1 MNILLTGITGNLGF
15 EIAHS
20 LNKREVKVLP
30 VVRDISSLTRLGLS
44 VEDVV
49 EADLTNENLKI
60 DSNKI
65 DCIVHSAGNV
75 HFEKSGDS
83 NSKMMQ
89 SIIKIAKE
97 VDVPIYY
104 VSTAFLWRESGSTEG
119 PRNAYESDKLNSE
132 KILKDSG
139 VLHTIFRPSVLV
151 GHSESGQLRNWSG
164 YYLLVNKFIES
175 AISAETKDQKI
186 RFPLLTGTSN
196 MLPVDQAAETISQ
209 MVVDNL
215 LDEHVYVTNPEP
227 PKAQW
232 VLDKTLEFFDISDR
246 FEFLPMDFSD
256 YVKLERTNE
265 EKILSVVGQHFSPY
279 WSLSYNFPDPLCSEN
294 LITKE
299 YLRKTLSVFQ
309 EKNKIKVI

>member
-30 VVRDISSLTRLGLS
+30 VVRDISSLDRLGLS
-44 VEDVV
+44 VEDAI
-49 EADLTNENLKI
+49 EADLINENLKI

-89 SIIKIAKE
+89 SIIKTAKE
-97 VDVPIYY
+97 LDVPIYY

-151 GHSESGQLRNWSG
+151 GDTESGELINWSG
-164 YYLLVNKFIES
+164 YYLIVAKFLEAAKFVSS
-175 AISAETKDQKI
+175 ARV
-186 RFPLLTGTSN
+186 RFPVLTGTSN
-196 MLPVDQAAETISQ
+196 MIPANQAAETISET
-209 MVVDNL
+209 VVTKTL
-215 LDEHVYVTNPEP
+215 GEVVYVTNPEP

-232 VLDKTLEFFDISDR
+232 VLDTTLEFFGVRDK
-246 FEFLPMDFSD
+246 FEFVDIDFVD
-256 YVKLERTNE
+256 YEKLERSKE
-265 EKILSVVGQHFSPY
+265 EEVLYLAGKHFSSY
-279 WSLSYNFPDPLCSEN
+279 WSLAYNFPNPAIKEN
-294 LITKE
+294 LVTKE
-299 YLRKTLSVFQ
+299 YLNKTLSVFQ
-309 EKNKIKVI
+309 EENKIKVI

>member
-30 VVRDISSLTRLGLS
+30 VVRDISSLARLGLS
-44 VEDVV
+44 AEDVI
-49 EADLTNENLKI
+49 EADLTNETLKI

-83 NSKMMQ
+83 NSKMML

-97 VDVPIYY
+97 LDVPIYY

-139 VLHTIFRPSVLV
+139 VSHTIFRPSVLV
-151 GHSESGQLRNWSG
+151 GDAESGELINWSG
-164 YYLLVNKFIES
+164 YYLIVTKFLE
-175 AISAETKDQKI
+175 AAKFAGGTKV
-186 RFPLLTGTSN
+186 RFPVLTGTSN
-196 MLPVDQAAETISQ
+196 MIPVDQAAEAISET
-209 MVVDNL
+209 VVTNTPGGM
-215 LDEHVYVTNPEP
+215 VYVTNPEP

-232 VLDKTLEFFDISDR
+232 VLDTTLEFFGVRDK
-246 FEFLPMDFSD
+246 FEFVDIDFVD
-256 YVKLERTNE
+256 YEKLDRSKE
-265 EKILSVVGQHFSPY
+265 EEVLYLAGKHFSPY
-279 WSLSYNFPDPLCSEN
+279 WSLAYNFPNSEIKEN
-294 LITKE
+294 LIKE
-299 YLRKTLSVFQ
+299 EYIKKTLGAFKYS
-309 EKNKIKVI
+309 NKIGAV

>member
-30 VVRDISSLTRLGLS
+30 VVRDISSLDRLGLS
-44 VEDVV
+44 VEDAIEV
-49 EADLTNENLKI
+49 DLTSDNLKI

-83 NSKMMQ
+83 NSKMML
-89 SIIKIAKE
+89 SIIKTAKE
-97 VDVPIYY
+97 LDVPIYY

-151 GHSESGQLRNWSG
+151 GDTESGELINWSG
-164 YYLLVNKFIES
+164 YYLIVAKFL
-175 AISAETKDQKI
+175 ETAKFASSTKV
-186 RFPLLTGTSN
+186 RFPVLVGTSN
-196 MLPVDQAAETISQ
+196 MIPANQAAETISET
-209 MVVDNL
+209 VVTNTL
-215 LDEHVYVTNPEP
+215 GEMIYVTNPEP
-227 PKAQW
+227 LKAQR
-232 VLDKTLEFFDISDR
+232 VLDTTLEFFGVRDK
-246 FEFLPMDFSD
+246 FEFVDIDFVD
-256 YVKLERTNE
+256 YEKLDRSKE
-265 EKILSVVGQHFSPY
+265 EVLYLAGKHFSPY
-279 WSLSYNFPDPLCSEN
+279 WSLAYNFPNSAIKEN
-294 LITKE
+294 LITE
-299 YLRKTLSVFQ
+299 AYLKKTLGAFKYS
-309 EKNKIKVI
+309 NKIGAV

>member
-15 EIAHS
+15 EIARS

-30 VVRDISSLTRLGLS
+30 VVRDISSLDRLGLS
-44 VEDVV
+44 VEDAIEV
-49 EADLTNENLKI
+49 DLTSDNLKI

-83 NSKMMQ
+83 NSKMML

-97 VDVPIYY
+97 LDVPIYY

-151 GHSESGQLRNWSG
+151 GDTESGELINWSG
-164 YYLLVNKFIES
+164 YYLIVAKFL
-175 AISAETKDQKI
+175 ETAKFASSTKV
-186 RFPLLTGTSN
+186 RFPVLVGTSN
-196 MLPVDQAAETISQ
+196 MIPANQAAETISET
-209 MVVDNL
+209 VVTNTL
-215 LDEHVYVTNPEP
+215 GEMIYVTNPEP
-227 PKAQW
+227 LKAQR
-232 VLDKTLEFFDISDR
+232 VLDTTLEFFGVRDK
-246 FEFLPMDFSD
+246 FEFVDIDFVD
-256 YVKLERTNE
+256 YEKLDRSKE
-265 EKILSVVGQHFSPY
+265 EEVLYLAGKHFSPY
-279 WSLSYNFPDPLCSEN
+279 WSLAYNFPNSAIKEN
-294 LITKE
+294 LITE
-299 YLRKTLSVFQ
+299 AYLKKTLGAFKYS
-309 EKNKIKVI
+309 NKIGAV